1 MKGYNMILKQRLNAS
16 LLAVTA
22 LIVMPLA
29 TLTPPEAQAQTKAA
43 TESVVDN
50 VGSVAIDWTQG
61 IVRVTGAGAPPD
73 RGSAAHKRLMAERA
87 ATADAYRQLA
97 EAINGVRVD
106 AETLVRDYVTESD
119 VIRTKVNALIKGAQ
133 KVNTRYLS
141 DGSIEVDMVVKLYN
155 QAGLSGVIQPQKNR
169 VPPPPVELK
178 PEPQPGEYTGII
190 IDCRGLGVQAAMS
203 PAILNQSGGEVYIGN
218 LPVDPDFV
226 VNNGIVGYSKSLND
240 ARQNARVGK
249 NPLIIKALNVSG
261 RHKADVV
268 ISEKDS
274 RILLGLQA
282 SYQVLEKAKVL
293 FVL

>member
-1 MKGYNMILKQRLNAS
+1 MISTPRLKARL
-16 LLAVTA
+16 LVLTT
-22 LIVMPLA
+22 LFVMPL
-29 TLTPPEAQAQTKAA
+29 THLPFPEAHAQTKAA
-43 TESVVDN
+43 TESVIDN

-61 IVRVTGAGAPPD
+61 IVRVTGSGAPPD

-97 EAINGVRVD
+97 EAIHGVRVD
-106 AETLVRDYVTESD
+106 AETLVRDYMTESD
-119 VIRTKVNALIKGAQ
+119 VIRTKVSGLIKGAQ

-141 DGSIEVDMVVKLYN
+141 DGSMEVDMVVKLYN

-169 VPPPPVELK
+169 VPPPPVELQPDPK
-178 PEPQPGEYTGII
+178 PGEYTGII
-190 IDCRGLGVQAAMS
+190 VDCRGLGLQPAMS
-203 PAILNQSGGEVYIGN
+203 PAILNQSGGDVYIGN

-226 VNNGIVGYSKSLND
+226 VNNGIVGYSRALND

-249 NPLIIKALNVSG
+249 NPLIIKGLNVSG

-282 SYQVLEKAKVL
+282 SYQVLEKAKVI

>member
-1 MKGYNMILKQRLNAS
+1 MISTPRLKARL
-16 LLAVTA
+16 LVLTT
-22 LIVMPLA
+22 LFVMPL
-29 TLTPPEAQAQTKAA
+29 THLPFPEAHAQTKAA
-43 TESVVDN
+43 TESVIDN

-61 IVRVTGAGAPPD
+61 IVRVTGSGAPPD

-97 EAINGVRVD
+97 EAIHGVRVD
-106 AETLVRDYVTESD
+106 AETLVRDYMTESD
-119 VIRTKVNALIKGAQ
+119 VIRTKVSGLIKGAQ

-141 DGSIEVDMVVKLYN
+141 DGSMEVDMVVKLYN

-169 VPPPPVELK
+169 VPPPPVELQPDPK
-178 PEPQPGEYTGII
+178 PGEYTGII
-190 IDCRGLGVQAAMS
+190 VDCRGLGLQPAMS

-226 VNNGIVGYSKSLND
+226 VNNGIVGYSRALND

-249 NPLIIKALNVSG
+249 NPLIIKGLNVSG

-282 SYQVLEKAKVL
+282 SYQVLEKAKVI